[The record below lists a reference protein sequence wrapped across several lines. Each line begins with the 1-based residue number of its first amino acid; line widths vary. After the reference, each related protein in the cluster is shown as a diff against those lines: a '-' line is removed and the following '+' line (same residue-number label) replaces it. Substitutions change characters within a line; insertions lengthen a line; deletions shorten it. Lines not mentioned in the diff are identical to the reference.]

1 MQSHQFISHPHQFG
15 LTSPWHIPQN
25 TTSHVFAWF
34 ARPYTI
40 MYGQQNIARKCASRY
55 VALLRFTTHGKV
67 HDNTLRLV
75 TSREPRWQNSWQH
88 QCAHHQQRTLQKK
101 MSFKQAIEIGSK
113 PTSDPNQNLNMY
125 KSLKRLQ
132 IYLPASNQIPALMHN
147 KHVLENET
155 LRQVQC
161 QWLFVVEMLVW
172 IKKCRQYKSPLHND
186 NHAKSVEPLDQQS
199 APPKVKASATPQNL
213 LQHIASLFMMNS
225 MICNIMFQ
233 WLAGLNPCHPKPC
246 LVSMFAQQ

>member
-1 MQSHQFISHPHQFG
+1 MP
-15 LTSPWHIPQN
+15 
-25 TTSHVFAWF
+25 
-34 ARPYTI
+34 
-40 MYGQQNIARKCASRY
+40 
-55 VALLRFTTHGKV
+55 
-67 HDNTLRLV
+67 
-75 TSREPRWQNSWQH
+75 
-88 QCAHHQQRTLQKK
+88 
-101 MSFKQAIEIGSK
+101 FKQAIEIGSK

-225 MICNIMFQ
+225 TICNIMFQ

-246 LVSMFAQQ
+246 LVSMFAQQLAQHLFWIYFIVLLGQSPAVMLDLDVETSPLETRNYSGY

>member
-1 MQSHQFISHPHQFG
+1 MDNE
-15 LTSPWHIPQN
+15 TSQESVLQDTLPCLDLQL
-25 TTSHVFAWF
+25 
-34 ARPYTI
+34 
-40 MYGQQNIARKCASRY
+40 MGKCT
-55 VALLRFTTHGKV
+55 TTHWDWSHHVSLVDK
-67 HDNTLRLV
+67 TLDS
-75 TSREPRWQNSWQH
+75 TNAPIINKEP
-88 QCAHHQQRTLQKK
+88 CKKK
-101 MSFKQAIEIGSK
+101 MPFKQAIEIGSK
-113 PTSDPNQNLNMY
+113 PTRDPNQNLNMY

>member
-1 MQSHQFISHPHQFG
+1 MP
-15 LTSPWHIPQN
+15 
-25 TTSHVFAWF
+25 
-34 ARPYTI
+34 
-40 MYGQQNIARKCASRY
+40 
-55 VALLRFTTHGKV
+55 
-67 HDNTLRLV
+67 
-75 TSREPRWQNSWQH
+75 
-88 QCAHHQQRTLQKK
+88 
-101 MSFKQAIEIGSK
+101 FKQAIEIGSK

-246 LVSMFAQQ
+246 LVSMFAQQLAKHLFWIYFIVLLGQSPAVMLDLDVETSPLESRNYSGY

>member
-1 MQSHQFISHPHQFG
+1 
-15 LTSPWHIPQN
+15 
-25 TTSHVFAWF
+25 
-34 ARPYTI
+34 
-40 MYGQQNIARKCASRY
+40 
-55 VALLRFTTHGKV
+55 
-67 HDNTLRLV
+67 
-75 TSREPRWQNSWQH
+75 
-88 QCAHHQQRTLQKK
+88 
-101 MSFKQAIEIGSK
+101 
-113 PTSDPNQNLNMY
+113 MY

-233 WLAGLNPCHPKPC
+233 WLAGLNPCHPKPWSQC
-246 LVSMFAQQ
+246 LRNNKLNICFDFFYCLTGPPWVPDPVKALQWCWTLTWKPVP

>member
-1 MQSHQFISHPHQFG
+1 MP
-15 LTSPWHIPQN
+15 
-25 TTSHVFAWF
+25 
-34 ARPYTI
+34 
-40 MYGQQNIARKCASRY
+40 
-55 VALLRFTTHGKV
+55 
-67 HDNTLRLV
+67 
-75 TSREPRWQNSWQH
+75 
-88 QCAHHQQRTLQKK
+88 
-101 MSFKQAIEIGSK
+101 FKQAIEIGSK

-225 MICNIMFQ
+225 MICKIMFQ

-246 LVSMFAQQ
+246 LVSMFAQQLAKHLFWIYFIVLLGQSPAVMLDLDVETSPLETRNYSGY

>member
-1 MQSHQFISHPHQFG
+1 MP
-15 LTSPWHIPQN
+15 
-25 TTSHVFAWF
+25 
-34 ARPYTI
+34 
-40 MYGQQNIARKCASRY
+40 
-55 VALLRFTTHGKV
+55 
-67 HDNTLRLV
+67 
-75 TSREPRWQNSWQH
+75 
-88 QCAHHQQRTLQKK
+88 
-101 MSFKQAIEIGSK
+101 FKQAIEIGSK

-246 LVSMFAQQ
+246 LVSMFAQQLAKHLFWIYFIVLLGQSPAVMLDLDVETSPLETRNYSGY